1 MDIQEKPPRIRHML
15 ATDVSPETRKE
26 IKVLA
31 AKRNMTMNLWLNNAI
46 IRAIKEDTK
55 YDI

>member
-1 MDIQEKPPRIRHML
+1 MDIQEKSPRIRHML

-26 IKVLA
+26 IKILA
-31 AKRNMTMNLWLNNAI
+31 AKRNMTMSLWLNNAI